1 MGVDELRASLKIG
14 ESIEDLVVVSKN
26 PTSGLLIVANKRSP
40 TKTSAAATA
49 GSSGVSSRALNFDS
63 IQVGQLIPGKAVS
76 HTPQGTVIQLPN
88 MLRGRVHP
96 TDASDDLSLI
106 AEGDGP
112 LNIDDDVTCYVLK
125 VNPHS
130 RIIDLSTRKSR
141 VNPSTAGAVVDPEI
155 GGIDELKVGQAVRGL
170 VKNVSPHG
178 LFVALGRTATARV
191 MIKEMFDE
199 FVKDWQSRFEVNQLV
214 SGKILTIDQKKGL
227 VEMTLRKNT
236 GKGAKKVA
244 QLGLSEFSEGQK
256 VEAVVK
262 KVEAYGMFLQIEGSD
277 VRGLCHKS
285 EISDNKAQDVSA
297 ALKGFREGDKVKAMI
312 VGIDREKGKISFG
325 VKASYFDDEDFGGED
340 VDMNGDEEEQD
351 GEMDEDEDE
360 EEGDEEDEEEGDE
373 EEDLTFEDGDEDEDE
388 DEDEDD
394 EDDVMVGPVCHI
406 LLAIPLL
413 TRPDRGL
420 APFRSI
426 KGGRRCQA

>member
-1 MGVDELRASLKIG
+1 
-14 ESIEDLVVVSKN
+14 
-26 PTSGLLIVANKRSP
+26 
-40 TKTSAAATA
+40 
-49 GSSGVSSRALNFDS
+49 
-63 IQVGQLIPGKAVS
+63 
-76 HTPQGTVIQLPN
+76 
-88 MLRGRVHP
+88 
-96 TDASDDLSLI
+96 
-106 AEGDGP
+106 
-112 LNIDDDVTCYVLK
+112 
-125 VNPHS
+125 
-130 RIIDLSTRKSR
+130 
-141 VNPSTAGAVVDPEI
+141 
-155 GGIDELKVGQAVRGL
+155 

-214 SGKILTIDQKKGL
+214 SGKILSIDQKKGL

-297 ALKGFREGDKVKAMI
+297 ALKGFREGDKVKAKI

-351 GEMDEDEDE
+351 GEMDEDEEE
-360 EEGDEEDEEEGDE
+360 EEGDEEGDE
-373 EEDLTFEDGDEDEDE
+373 EEDLTFEDGDED
-388 DEDEDD
+388 DEDD
-394 EDDVMVGPVCHI
+394 EDDDEDDDVMVGSAWRNHLSVS
-406 LLAIPLL
+406 LL

-420 APFRSI
+420 EPFRSI
-426 KGGRRCQA
+426 KGGCRSQA